1 MINKS
6 LKQLGAMLQGKEISS
21 VELTQEFLNRIDRL
35 NPEINAFIT
44 LDKDKTLAQAK
55 HIMLQ

>member
-44 LDKDKTLAQAK
+44 LDKAF
-55 HIMLQ
+55 